1 MNQASQPGQQ
11 LPPSGWYQD
20 PHNSSMF
27 RFWDGT
33 TWTAQTRPA
42 QMANVQQ
49 GQNPQLDQHSGKT
62 LVKSAREMLG
72 QDRSMMLMPL
82 ISAGAALLPLAVLV
96 TAQILLQP
104 VGVVQYALYAVGLFA
119 FSLIATFFSVA
130 LASGAMQRM
139 NGADPTIGGCVA
151 VARQNIKA
159 IAKWALFATAV
170 GVLLRFIEDRLGGLV
185 ALVIRFLG
193 DTAFAAAS
201 YFVIPMLTHSD
212 IGPIDALKTSSQMIS
227 KNWRRTVRFNLRLGM
242 YGVGIVLGALLV
254 GIAGVALV
262 AVAVPLGVIVLTAG
276 TLALFY
282 AALWVNALGMYAKC
296 ALYRHANGMQTPGF
310 SSIALQ
316 AAAKQ
321 RK

>member
-20 PHNSSMF
+20 PHNSTMF
-27 RFWDGT
+27 RFWDGA

-49 GQNPQLDQHSGKT
+49 GQNPQIDQHSGKT

-82 ISAGAALLPLAVLV
+82 ISAGVALLPLAVLV
-96 TAQILLQP
+96 TAQVLLQP

-130 LASGAMQRM
+130 LAGGAMQRM
-139 NGADPTIGGCVA
+139 NGEDPTIGGCILA
-151 VARQNIKA
+151 ARQNIKA
-159 IAKWALFATAV
+159 IAKWALFAAAV
-170 GVLLRFIEDRLGGLV
+170 GVLLRFIEDRLGGLA

-212 IGPIDALKTSSQMIS
+212 IGPIDALKASSQMIS
-227 KNWRRTVRFNLRLGM
+227 RSWRRVVRFNLRLGI
-242 YGVGIVLGALLV
+242 YGVGLFLGAMLLSFVGVVLV
-254 GIAGVALV
+254 GVAG
-262 AVAVPLGVIVLTAG
+262 PLGVVVIAGGVVAIAYGVL
-276 TLALFY
+276 Y
-282 AALWVNALGMYAKC
+282 VNALGTYAKC